1 MAAKGGRISINVPIT
16 EECATCSGSGA
27 APGTG
32 VKRCEECS
40 GSGIVSFG
48 QGGFAVNRPC
58 PACMGRGTIPETPC
72 PSCGGAGAV
81 RQSRKLQVTVPEGVE
96 SGSKLRLS
104 GQGERG
110 VAGGEPG
117 DVILVFQVKS
127 HPFFRRD
134 GSDVHVTIPIN
145 VAQAI
150 LGSKVKVRTIDG
162 TFVIL
167 RIPPGTQS
175 GTKVRIRGQGIG
187 GKGRRGDQLVEVK
200 VETPDAIPEEGK
212 ERLREFA
219 EVSGLKY

>member
-58 PACMGRGTIPETPC
+58 PACMGRGKIPETPC

-175 GTKVRIRGQGIG
+175 GTKFRIRGQGIG
-187 GKGRRGDQLVEVK
+187 GKGRRGDQFVEVK